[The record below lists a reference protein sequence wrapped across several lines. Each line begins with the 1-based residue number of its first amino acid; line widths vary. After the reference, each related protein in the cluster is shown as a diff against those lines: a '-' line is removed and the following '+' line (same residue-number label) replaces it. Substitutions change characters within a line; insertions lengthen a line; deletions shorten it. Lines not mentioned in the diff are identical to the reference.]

1 MKFDDVL
8 KLNKKPIMEKYF
20 DITTNPEKP
29 VLLETMNTSA
39 IYKRHGKHGMVI
51 ISANRS
57 NKPKE
62 VNDANAKRLIAD
74 IQKEHFRYMPV
85 YGGYR
90 GKDGVEDDYEPSFLV
105 FPFDTVKK
113 EWVDFNK
120 LQSFA
125 VAMCGKYEQD
135 SVFVMRPDQ
144 APNYLNKSGEKVNS
158 KSSKEIAFNDLT
170 KEFFISFKDK
180 ESSEKEQEDALKK
193 KFRRENAIGKFDDYK
208 KKHLKDLKTT
218 GRRFTSDIQFE
229 WFANPL
235 PCTLSERMRRMGK
248 GEVIYEQNTDLI

>member
-1 MKFDDVL
+1 
-8 KLNKKPIMEKYF
+8 
-20 DITTNPEKP
+20 
-29 VLLETMNTSA
+29 
-39 IYKRHGKHGMVI
+39 
-51 ISANRS
+51 
-57 NKPKE
+57 
-62 VNDANAKRLIAD
+62 
-74 IQKEHFRYMPV
+74 MPV

-90 GKDGVEDDYEPSFLV
+90 GKDGVGDDYEPSFLV

-113 EWVDFNK
+113 EWIDFNK

-135 SVFVMRPDQ
+135 SVFVMKPDQ
-144 APNYLNKSGEKVNS
+144 APNYLNKNGEKVNS
-158 KSSKEIAFNDLT
+158 KSSK
-170 KEFFISFKDK
+170 
-180 ESSEKEQEDALKK
+180 EDALKK
-193 KFRRENAIGKFDDYK
+193 KFRRENAIGRFDDYK